1 MTNAGQTTPQTGP
14 QTGPQTTPK
23 TGTGQV
29 VPDLGDDLP
38 GPENLRKL
46 TEEHETALFREAQER
61 TKKKQNEQDAIR
73 DAFMN
78 QHIRPDAK
86 ERFTRAVSNAA
97 SAGLKQIQ
105 VVRFPSK
112 FCSDGGR
119 AINNFDPDWP
129 DSLTGYAREAYEV
142 YDKSL
147 RQKGYRLH
155 AEILDYPDGMLG
167 DVGLFLSW

>member
-1 MTNAGQTTPQTGP
+1 MTNVGQTTPKMGA
-14 QTGPQTTPK
+14 
-23 TGTGQV
+23 GTGSGQAA
-29 VPDLGDDLP
+29 PDLGNDLI
-38 GPENLRKL
+38 GPEDLRKL
-46 TEEHETALFREAQER
+46 AEEHETALFKEAQER
-61 TKKKQNEQDAIR
+61 EKQRQKDEEGIR

-78 QHIRPDAK
+78 QHLRPDAK

-97 SAGLKQIQ
+97 SAGVRQIQ
-105 VVRFPSK
+105 VARFPSK
-112 FCSDGGR
+112 YCSDGGR

-129 DSLTGYAREAYEV
+129 KSLTGYAREAYEV

-155 AEILDYPDGMLG
+155 AQILDYPDGMLG